1 MRRKRNSTVFDQ
13 SKSIFFFPGKRK
25 SVYNRKNKKMKR
37 GIAMTKITIDLGNS
51 IGIIHPNIYGHFAEH
66 IGGVMEDGLWVGE
79 ESPVENIRG
88 FRKKLIESFKKINPP
103 IVRWP
108 GGCFAET
115 YDWRDGI
122 GPREKRPV
130 RVNWWYYHDGRLEKN
145 QVGTHEFMDFCRLVG
160 AEPYVAANIT
170 SLTPLHIRDW
180 MEYCNFPQGS
190 TTLAKERE
198 ANGDAAPFQVKYWG
212 IGNENWG
219 GGGEMTPEMYM
230 QEYIRYST
238 ICRPIWNP
246 AMKFIFCG
254 ANGHDVSWTRRIM
267 QEYSSHKYHII
278 PSYGMSIHYYCGGG
292 ECFLKTEEEWYDSM
306 FRAAKMQRIIDD
318 HRAAMDEFDPER
330 KIKLIVD
337 EWGNWHKEGS
347 GPSKGYNLFE
357 QQSTMRNAVVAAL
370 TLNIFNNRCD
380 IVDMANVAQLCNNLH
395 SLYLAAG
402 DHLVETPTYHVFDLF
417 KGHQGGQ
424 QRPIIYHGDSMQ
436 REGYDTLPEI
446 SAAASEKDGLL
457 TLTLSN
463 LHMTE
468 EKIIALS
475 AIGGKLQG
483 KAVLSILSH
492 PDVNACNT
500 FENPDTVVPVA
511 REIMLTGENDQI
523 ILPPASVAALT
534 IGR

>member
-1 MRRKRNSTVFDQ
+1 MDRL
-13 SKSIFFFPGKRK
+13 
-25 SVYNRKNKKMKR
+25 
-37 GIAMTKITIDLGNS
+37 TIDLGNS
-51 IGIIHPNIYGHFAEH
+51 KGKINPNIYGHFAEH
-66 IGGVMEDGLWVGE
+66 IGGVIEDGLWVGE
-79 ESPVENIRG
+79 DSPVENIRG
-88 FRKKLIESFKKINPP
+88 FRKKLIESFKKIKPP

-160 AEPYVAANIT
+160 AKPYVAANMT
-170 SLTPLHIRDW
+170 SLTPLHIRNW
-180 MEYCNFPQGS
+180 IEYCNFPQGS
-190 TTLAKERE
+190 TTLAKERVE
-198 ANGDAAPFQVKYWG
+198 NGDAQPFQVKYWG

-230 QEYIRYST
+230 KEYIRYTT

-246 AMKFIFCG
+246 DMKFIFCG
-254 ANGHDVSWTRRIM
+254 ANGPDISWTRRIM
-267 QEYSSHKYHII
+267 QEYSSHKYHTT
-278 PSYGMSIHYYCGGG
+278 PAYGMSIHYYCGGG
-292 ECFLKTEEEWYDSM
+292 ECFLKTEEEWYDSI

-318 HRAAMDEFDPER
+318 HRAAMDEFDPQR
-330 KIKLIVD
+330 KIKLVVD
-337 EWGNWHKEGS
+337 EWGNWHKDGS

-402 DHLVETPTYHVFDLF
+402 DKLVETPTYHVFDLF
-417 KGHQGGQ
+417 QGHQGGM
-424 QRPIIYHGDSMQ
+424 QRPVIFHGAAMEK
-436 REGYDTLPEI
+436 EGYEALPEI
-446 SAAASEKDGLL
+446 SAAASEKDGML
-457 TLTLSN
+457 TLTLAN
-463 LHMTE
+463 LHMTQ
-468 EKIIALS
+468 EKTVALS

-483 KAVLSILSH
+483 KATLSILSH

-500 FENPDTVVPVA
+500 FENPQTITP
-511 REIMLTGENDQI
+511 RHQEMILNGETDQI
-523 ILPPASVAALT
+523 TLPPASVVALRV
-534 IGR
+534 GA